1 MIFGMHVASNHQYGS
16 QPSLFKLLSS
26 CMGLKMTT
34 PCEPLNELRGSQLLI
49 IVLHIRLIVK
59 AKKSEITLRPR
70 DWIFSLLHHQDFFD
84 FICPCWQKLQLRSHK
99 FYIGLDVEKIK
110 NFLFESIP
118 MHPLWRSAV
127 AQLVER

>member
-1 MIFGMHVASNHQYGS
+1 MNSGGHSYLL
-16 QPSLFKLLSS
+16 LFYIL
-26 CMGLKMTT
+26 GLYI
-34 PCEPLNELRGSQLLI
+34 E
-49 IVLHIRLIVK
+49 K

-99 FYIGLDVEKIK
+99 FYIDLDVEKIK
-110 NFLFESIP
+110 KILFETIH

-127 AQLVER
+127 AQLLEH